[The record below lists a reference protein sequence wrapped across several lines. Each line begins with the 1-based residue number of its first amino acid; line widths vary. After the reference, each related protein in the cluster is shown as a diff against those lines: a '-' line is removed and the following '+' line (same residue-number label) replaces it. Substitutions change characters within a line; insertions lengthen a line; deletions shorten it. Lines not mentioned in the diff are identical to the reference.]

1 VGGFVVEAHG
11 GADGAGGPV
20 DGEVGEK
27 VVTVVDRVEVA
38 VAVRPSVKL
47 F

>member
-20 DGEVGEK
+20 DDEVGEK